1 MFIFLSFYKTYV
13 SFRNAQILSLPMISR
28 DWLKELDQQKQNY
41 ILISFFIISIILNGL
56 THIDYTYNMA

>member
-1 MFIFLSFYKTYV
+1 MFIFLSFNKTYV

-28 DWLKELDQQKQNY
+28 DWLKELDKQKQNY